1 MSILGTRVVR
11 TEDPRLLTAGG
22 TYVDDLRVPEL
33 DGAVQ
38 ATFVRSPLAHALITG
53 IDTSAARGEP
63 GVLAVLTAQDLG
75 SAPAPE
81 NEAPENEAP
90 ENAEADEAE
99 LVAAEESGEAG
110 PGPLGGP
117 FTEPMLAGGRVRFVG
132 EPVALVLTGGPAGR
146 YRGEDVSELVSVD
159 YDPLPAV
166 VGTAASLSGDTLLFP
181 PAGSNV
187 AAAGGARKDGGPAFD
202 DSLFAGCE
210 VVVERTIVN
219 QRVAPVPLEV
229 RAAAAVWRDGKL
241 TVWAS
246 TQNAQL
252 ARVILAGA
260 LQLDPSAIRV
270 IAPDVGG
277 GFGAKIGIDRETVA
291 VAWAARKTGR
301 PVRWVETRS
310 ENMVAMTHG
319 RDQVHS
325 LTIGGNR
332 DGRILAYR
340 IDIVQDSGAY
350 PRMGGFLPTL
360 TSLMA
365 AGVYDIPR
373 VETAF
378 RVAVTNT
385 TPIAPYRGAG
395 RPEATAAI
403 ERAVD
408 LFAAEIGMD
417 PAEVRRL
424 NVVSP
429 DKFPFTTASG
439 AEYDTGRYADA
450 LATVLEAAG
459 YDSLRA
465 EQAKRR
471 ESDDPVQIGIG
482 LATYVEITA
491 VDAQAGETARLAVHD
506 DGTAT
511 VYTGS
516 SAHGQ
521 GHHTAWAMLVQ
532 DELGIPMDQVTV
544 IHGDTDLIPVGVGTF
559 ASRSLQLG
567 GSAVHKAAGEV
578 KDEAR
583 RVAAGMLEAAE
594 DDLDLDT
601 GTGRWQVRGD
611 PETALSWAQIAGQAG
626 GDGLVAN
633 VEFKG
638 DRATFP
644 FGAHVA
650 VVEVDT
656 ETGKVRHV
664 RHVTVDDAGPV
675 LNPVLAEGQRHGGI
689 AQGAAQALLEEVV
702 FDADGNPITSNLAD
716 YAAITATELPSFE
729 LVAMETPTTLNP
741 LGVKG
746 IGEAGTI
753 GATPAVQNAVVDALA
768 HLGVRHIDMPTTPE
782 RVWTAIT
789 AAQASAS
796 QPSASQPSA
805 SQPSASQPSA
815 AQQTG
820 AQKAAQNGRTQ

>member
-33 DGAVQ
+33 EGAVQ
-38 ATFVRSPLAHALITG
+38 ATFVRSPLAHALITE
-53 IDTSAARGEP
+53 IDTSAARDEP
-63 GVLAVLTAQDLG
+63 GVLAVLTAQDFG
-75 SAPAPE
+75 AA
-81 NEAPENEAP
+81 EAP

-99 LVAAEESGEAG
+99 LVAAEEGGSAAAEAGTAAEEAGAESGEAG

-117 FTEPMLAGGRVRFVG
+117 FTELMLAADRVRFVG
-132 EPVALVLTGGPAGR
+132 EPVALVLTDGR
-146 YRGEDVSELVSVD
+146 YQGEDVSELVSVD

-166 VGTAASLSGDTLLFP
+166 VGTAAALADDTLLFP

-187 AAAGGARKDGGPAFD
+187 AAAGGARKDGGPTFD
-202 DSLFAGCE
+202 ESLFAGCE
-210 VVVERTIVN
+210 AVVERTIIN
-219 QRVAPVPLEV
+219 QRVAAVPLEG
-229 RAAAAVWRDGKL
+229 RAAAATWQDGKL

-270 IAPDVGG
+270 VAPDVGG
-277 GFGAKIGIDRETVA
+277 GFGAKIGVDREVVA
-291 VAWAARKTGR
+291 VAMAARKTGR

-310 ENMVAMTHG
+310 ENMVAMTQG
-319 RDQVHS
+319 RDQVQS
-325 LTIGGNR
+325 LTIGGTR

-340 IDIVQDSGAY
+340 IDIVQDGGAY

-378 RVAVTNT
+378 RVTVTNT
-385 TPIAPYRGAG
+385 TPIAAYRGAG

-439 AEYDTGRYADA
+439 AQYDTGRYAEA
-450 LATVLEAAG
+450 LSTVLEAAG
-459 YDSLRA
+459 YQSLRA

-471 ESDDPVQIGIG
+471 ESDDLVQIGIG
-482 LATYVEITA
+482 VATYVEITA
-491 VDAQAGETARLAVHD
+491 GDAQAGETARLAVRD
-506 DGTAT
+506 DGSAT

-544 IHGDTDLIPVGVGTF
+544 IHGDTDLIPVGVGTY

-583 RVAAGMLEAAE
+583 RVAAGMLEAGE
-594 DDLDLDT
+594 DDLELDT

-611 PETALSWAQIAGQAG
+611 PETALSWAQVAGQAG
-626 GDGLVAN
+626 GDGLVAS

-689 AQGAAQALLEEVV
+689 AQGAAQALLEEVLY
-702 FDADGNPITSNLAD
+702 DTDGNPVTSNLAD
-716 YAAITATELPSFE
+716 YAAITAAELPSFE
-729 LVAMETPTTLNP
+729 LMAMETPTTLNP

-753 GATPAVQNAVVDALA
+753 GATPAVQSAVVDALA

-789 AAQASAS
+789 QARETARQSK
-796 QPSASQPSA
+796 
-805 SQPSASQPSA
+805 
-815 AQQTG
+815 AQQN
-820 AQKAAQNGRTQ
+820 AAQNGRTQ